1 MIIALAM
8 AAPLLA
14 GWLLDLLLGDP
25 IWLPNPANLI
35 QGFTESLFSVSREA
49 FPQTSGGGRSAGL
62 AAAMLTPVV
71 CLLAAGVLLATAF
84 LVHPALWLAFE
95 TLFCYQMIG
104 ARKLGQDSRTVYA
117 LLAAKEEHGDLSRA
131 RLALSKIT
139 DEDTAAL
146 NSRGLSETAA
156 LAVRRGVTE
165 RAVAPMFWLA
175 VGGGAC
181 GAFYRAVNRLAAL
194 ARRSGAD
201 ASATPER
208 LDQLCGLVPRKI
220 TALLLPLASRLAGYD
235 SHVPQ
240 GEFPPERI
248 LAEARLMYAV
258 SGICALGL
266 TAVKFALIYLL
277 LM

>member
-1 MIIALAM
+1 MISALAM

-25 IWLPNPANLI
+25 IWMPHPANLI
-35 QGFTESLFSVSREA
+35 QGFTESLFAVSREA
-49 FPQTSGGGRSAGL
+49 FPATEGGGRSAGM

-84 LVHPALWLAFE
+84 LIHPALWVAFE

-104 ARKLGQDSRTVYA
+104 ARKLGKDSRTVYK
-117 LLAAKEEHGDLSRA
+117 LLSAKEEHGDLSRA

-139 DEDTAAL
+139 DYDTAAL
-146 NSRGLSETAA
+146 NSLKLSETAV
-156 LAVRRGVTE
+156 LAVRRGIIE

-181 GAFYRAVNRLAAL
+181 GVFYRAVNRLAAL
-194 ARRSGAD
+194 ARRSGAE

-208 LDQLCGLVPRKI
+208 LNELCSIIPERLAG
-220 TALLLPLASRLAGYD
+220 LLLPVAARLAGYR
-235 SHVPQ
+235 SQERPS
-240 GEFPPERI
+240 ECPPERI
-248 LAEARLMYAV
+248 LMETRLMYAV
-258 SGICALGL
+258 SGLCALGL
-266 TAVKFALIYLL
+266 AATKFALIYLL
-277 LM
+277 